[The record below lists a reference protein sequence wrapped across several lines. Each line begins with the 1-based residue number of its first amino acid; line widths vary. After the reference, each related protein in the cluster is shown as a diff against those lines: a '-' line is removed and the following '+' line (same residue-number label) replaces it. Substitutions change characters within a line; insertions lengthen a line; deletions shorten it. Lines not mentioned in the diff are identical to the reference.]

1 MIESQTEP
9 SHVET
14 PSSSYEP
21 YTQTLFLRLI
31 QDIMELDQ
39 PGNTMQ
45 PIVPQPELDPAQ
57 TILVRWGRLI
67 PWCWETW
74 ADPRCAD
81 VESIFYC
88 VCNSFLSWR
97 WVFELTIPSDSDLA
111 VSSR

>member
-81 VESIFYC
+81 VESISYC